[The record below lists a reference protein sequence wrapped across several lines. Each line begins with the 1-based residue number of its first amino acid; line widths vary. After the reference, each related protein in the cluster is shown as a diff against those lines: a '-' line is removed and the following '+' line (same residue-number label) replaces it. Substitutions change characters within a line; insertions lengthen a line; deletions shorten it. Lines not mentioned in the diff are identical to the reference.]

1 MKRPKNG
8 YTRRQFNYARLS
20 LDGKQTKKNIALQVG
35 YSNNVAHSVANKIE
49 KTEGYHNA
57 MAKLASDAGNVALKV
72 FHELQARNLKD
83 EKTETL
89 LKAVTVLADA
99 FDKFTPKT
107 KKEDDGKRDNPL
119 RAVILTAPDIKT
131 AKVIEQKQNADN

>member
-1 MKRPKNG
+1 MKRAKNG
-8 YTRRQFNYARLS
+8 YTRKQYAYVQNS
-20 LDGKQTKKNIALQVG
+20 LDTNKSKRQVALQSG
-35 YSNNVAHSVANKIE
+35 FSPSVALSVKSKIE
-49 KTEGYHNA
+49 STEGYHNA

-72 FHELQARNLKD
+72 FHELQGRNLKD

-107 KKEDDGKRDNPL
+107 KKEDESKRDNPL

-131 AKVIEQKQNADN
+131 VKAIEKDQNKKA

>member
-1 MKRPKNG
+1 MKRAKNG
-8 YTRRQFNYARLS
+8 YTRKQFNYAQMALN
-20 LDGKQTKKNIALQVG
+20 GNKTKQEIALDAG
-35 YSNNVAHSVANKIE
+35 YSPSVAVSVSSHIE
-49 KTEGYHNA
+49 KTEGYANA

-72 FHELQARNLKD
+72 FHELQGRNLKD

-107 KKEDDGKRDNPL
+107 KKEDDNKRDNPL
-119 RAVILTAPDIKT
+119 RAIILTAPDIKT
-131 AKVIEQKQNADN
+131 VKAIEKDQNQNA